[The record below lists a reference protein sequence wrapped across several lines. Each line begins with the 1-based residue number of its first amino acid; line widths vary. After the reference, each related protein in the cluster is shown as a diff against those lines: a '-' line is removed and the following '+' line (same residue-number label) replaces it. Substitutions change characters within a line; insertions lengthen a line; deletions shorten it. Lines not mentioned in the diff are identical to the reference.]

1 MKPTLC
7 HNATSDTVAVSRN
20 LACGNLTELPVDIDV
35 DIDAGASDGGPGQ
48 AVLAVHS
55 AVTGKAHDQGNP
67 IDDRCRR
74 TLVRLPGAHAQ
85 RENASVC
92 SS

>member
-1 MKPTLC
+1 MTLSLC
-7 HNATSDTVAVSRN
+7 HNATPYTVVVLRN
-20 LACGNLTELPVDIDV
+20 LACCNLTGQPVDIDV
-35 DIDAGASDGGPGQ
+35 DVDAGASDGGPGQ

-67 IDDRCRR
+67 IDDRCRGA
-74 TLVRLPGAHAQ
+74 LVRLPRAHAQ
-85 RENASVC
+85 RANASVC

>member
-1 MKPTLC
+1 MTPTLC
-7 HNATSDTVAVSRN
+7 HNAKPDTVVVSRN
-20 LACGNLTELPVDIDV
+20 LGCGNLTGQPVDIDIDV
-35 DIDAGASDGGPGQ
+35 DAGASDGGPGQ

-67 IDDRCRR
+67 IDDRCPEA
-74 TLVRLPGAHAQ
+74 LVRLPGAQAQ
-85 RENASVC
+85 SANAAVC

>member
-74 TLVRLPGAHAQ
+74 ALVRSPRAHAQ
-85 RENASVC
+85 RANASVC